1 MSVGNIGSN
10 GYTSNLI
17 SQIKGNTSKDAKTS
31 DTKGT
36 EAAKDTGVVYEPSVK
51 ELEDLPIFEQLKSQG
66 FGEIPIQIGYCNG
79 HNNKLNAVE
88 YHRTSEINIGATDM
102 IVLLGLQQDIKED
115 YTYDTSLIEAF
126 LIPKGVGVEFF
137 ATTLHYAPC
146 SANEGGFRGVVVL
159 PKGTNLPL
167 SAAHEGGEDGHR
179 PPAGGGPEHHRRV
192 QGGCRYHP
200 QGCVLS
206 GRRGNSAFR
215 CEVQATDIDASRKT
229 VPLRK

>member
-1 MSVGNIGSN
+1 MKIYNVTDPQFRKYGQVLT
-10 GYTSNLI
+10 GYDFIEIVEKMQETPLP
-17 SQIKGNTSKDAKTS
+17 D
-31 DTKGT
+31 
-36 EAAKDTGVVYEPSVK
+36 GVVYEPSVK
-51 ELEDLPIFEQLKSQG
+51 ELEELPIFEQLKSQG

-159 PKGTNLPL
+159 PKGTNYPL
-167 SAAHEGGEDGHR
+167 SDEHKAGNEDALLAATNKWLIGHAEGGLDEGSFI
-179 PPAGGGPEHHRRV
+179 GLVGENIT
-192 QGGCRYHP
+192 
-200 QGCVLS
+200 L
-206 GRRGNSAFR
+206 
-215 CEVQATDIDASRKT
+215 
-229 VPLRK
+229 